1 MRPPPAA
8 VVDVPLGE
16 PVPGTADAVQRI
28 SPGGAGVP
36 ELPVLAVAEGEAT
49 YYADMFDGRRTA
61 SGLVFRNA
69 EAFAAHRAYPFGTL
83 LRVVNLRNHR
93 SAIVTVV
100 DRGPHGTSERAR
112 RTIIDVSQS
121 IAEELDFIRDG
132 RVPVRLEVLHLGG
145 SR

>member
-1 MRPPPAA
+1 
-8 VVDVPLGE
+8 
-16 PVPGTADAVQRI
+16 
-28 SPGGAGVP
+28 
-36 ELPVLAVAEGEAT
+36 
-49 YYADMFDGRRTA
+49 
-61 SGLVFRNA
+61 VFRNA

-132 RVPVRLEVLHLGG
+132 RVPVRLEVLHWGG